1 MLILYFCFFELS
13 EDYGCPLPCIITS
26 YQATLLY
33 THKNAM
39 ELYTSNKINE
49 DFWLFYYY
57 ETMETE
63 INNEMLIVDVS
74 NLIGAIGGNMGLF
87 LGFSFLSI
95 FVFSLDF
102 IHAKIK

>member
-1 MLILYFCFFELS
+1 
-13 EDYGCPLPCIITS
+13 
-26 YQATLLY
+26 
-33 THKNAM
+33 M

>member
-1 MLILYFCFFELS
+1 
-13 EDYGCPLPCIITS
+13 
-26 YQATLLY
+26 
-33 THKNAM
+33 M

-63 INNEMLIVDVS
+63 INTEMLIVDVS

-102 IHAKIK
+102 IHAKCIVLYILYIILHING